1 MMLGITIV
9 LLQARPFM
17 SHTRPWRA
25 VTDSER
31 PADLQIA
38 FRQTEYFLP
47 SHVACELLTQVQP
60 PHHLPLPSVPP
71 TPQVSNWRQ
80 WFVLLGRV
88 APSDQDMSD
97 LLRCA
102 WRHGAAQGYHRSDMD
117 FSRVQR
123 SGVSKI
129 LLKGQSYGMPPA
141 TKSGE

>member
-1 MMLGITIV
+1 MV
-9 LLQARPFM
+9 HCQA
-17 SHTRPWRA
+17 S
-25 VTDSER
+25 
-31 PADLQIA
+31 
-38 FRQTEYFLP
+38 LP
-47 SHVACELLTQVQP
+47 VSFSRNFP
-60 PHHLPLPSVPP
+60 PPLPAPCLLSPLS
-71 TPQVSNWRQ
+71 QMSNWRQ

-88 APSDQDMSD
+88 APSDQAMSD

-102 WRHGAAQGYHRSDMD
+102 WRHGAAQGYHRADMD